1 MRVQFK
7 TEGGFAYLP
16 GLSKPVTIDADRLSP
31 EEAGKLERLVEAAGF
46 FDLPTTSDQPRSGA
60 DVRSYTISISSS
72 GRDHAVSIVEPIE
85 NPQLQ
90 ALVDFLGEKARDLRA
105 GSRSRG
111 SSSSTSG
118 GD

>member
-16 GLSKPVTIDADRLSP
+16 GLSQPVTIETAGLSP

-46 FDLPTTSDQPRSGA
+46 FELPATSDQPRGGA
-60 DVRSYTISISSS
+60 DFRTYTISISSP
-72 GRDHAVSIVEPIE
+72 GRGHTVRVVEPVE

-90 ALVDFLGEKARDLRA
+90 ELVDYLSEKARDLRA
-105 GSRSRG
+105 GPRSRG
-111 SSSSTSG
+111 S
-118 GD
+118 D

>member
-16 GLSKPVTIDADRLSP
+16 GLSQPVKIDIDGLSL

-46 FDLPTTSDQPRSGA
+46 FDLPATSEPPRGGA
-60 DVRSYTISISSS
+60 DFRSYTISISSS
-72 GRDHAVSIVEPIE
+72 SRSHTVRIVEPVE

-90 ALVDFLGEKARDLRA
+90 ALVDYLSEKARESRA
-105 GSRSRG
+105 GPRSRG
-111 SSSSTSG
+111 SL
-118 GD
+118 

>member
-1 MRVQFK
+1 MHVQFK

-16 GLSKPVTIDADRLSP
+16 GLSKPVTIDTDGLSP

-46 FDLPTTSDQPRSGA
+46 FDLPTTSDQPRGGA

-72 GRDHAVSIVEPIE
+72 GRGHTVRIVEPVE

-90 ALVDFLGEKARDLRA
+90 ALVDYLSEKARESRA

-111 SSSSTSG
+111 SS
-118 GD
+118 

>member
-16 GLSKPVTIDADRLSP
+16 GLSQPVTIDTDVLSP

-46 FDLPTTSDQPRSGA
+46 FGLPATSGPPRGGA
-60 DVRSYTISISSS
+60 DLRTYTISVSSS
-72 GRDHAVSIVEPIE
+72 GRSHTVKVVEPVE

-90 ALVDFLGEKARDLRA
+90 ALVDYLGEKARESRA
-105 GSRSRG
+105 GSRG
-111 SSSSTSG
+111 SS
-118 GD
+118 

>member
-16 GLSKPVTIDADRLSP
+16 GLSQPVTIDTDGLSP

-46 FDLPTTSDQPRSGA
+46 FGLPATSEPPRGGA
-60 DVRSYTISISSS
+60 DMRSYTISISSS
-72 GRDHAVSIVEPIE
+72 GRSHTARIVEPIE

-90 ALVDFLGEKARDLRA
+90 ALVDYLSEKARQSRA
-105 GSRSRG
+105 GSQPHG
-111 SSSSTSG
+111 SS
-118 GD
+118 

>member
-7 TEGGFAYLP
+7 TDGGFAYLP
-16 GLSKPVTIDADRLSP
+16 GLSKPVTIDTDGLTP

-46 FDLPTTSDQPRSGA
+46 FELPATSDPPRGGA
-60 DVRSYTISISSS
+60 DLRTYTISVTSS
-72 GRDHAVSIVEPIE
+72 GRGHTVRIVEPVE

-90 ALVDFLGEKARDLRA
+90 ALVDYLSEKARELRA

-111 SSSSTSG
+111 SS
-118 GD
+118 

>member
-16 GLSKPVTIDADRLSP
+16 GLSQPVTIETDGLSP

-46 FDLPTTSDQPRSGA
+46 FELPATSDPPRGGA
-60 DVRSYTISISSS
+60 DFRSYTISISSS
-72 GRDHAVSIVEPIE
+72 GRSHTVRIVEPVE

-90 ALVDFLGEKARDLRA
+90 ALVDYLSEKARELRA
-105 GSRSRG
+105 GPRSRG
-111 SSSSTSG
+111 SS
-118 GD
+118 

>member
-1 MRVQFK
+1 MHVQFK

-16 GLSKPVTIDADRLSP
+16 GLSKPVTIDTDGLSP

-46 FDLPTTSDQPRSGA
+46 FELPATPEPPREGA
-60 DVRSYTISISSS
+60 DFRTYTISISSS
-72 GRDHAVSIVEPIE
+72 GRGHTVRIVEPVE

-90 ALVDFLGEKARDLRA
+90 ALVDYLSEKARESRA

-111 SSSSTSG
+111 SS
-118 GD
+118 

>member
-16 GLSKPVTIDADRLSP
+16 GLSQPVTIETAGLSP

-46 FDLPTTSDQPRSGA
+46 FDLPATSDPAHGGA
-60 DVRSYTISISSS
+60 DFRSYTVSISSS
-72 GRDHAVSIVEPIE
+72 GRSHTVRIVEPVE
-85 NPQLQ
+85 SPRLQ
-90 ALVDFLGEKARDLRA
+90 ALVDYLSEKARESRE

-111 SSSSTSG
+111 SS
-118 GD
+118 

>member
-16 GLSKPVTIDADRLSP
+16 GLSQPVTIETAGLTP

-46 FDLPTTSDQPRSGA
+46 FELPATSDQPRGGA
-60 DVRSYTISISSS
+60 DFRTYTISISSS
-72 GRDHAVSIVEPIE
+72 GCGHTVRVVEPVE

-90 ALVDFLGEKARDLRA
+90 ELVDYLSEKARDLRA
-105 GSRSRG
+105 GPRSRG
-111 SSSSTSG
+111 S
-118 GD
+118 D